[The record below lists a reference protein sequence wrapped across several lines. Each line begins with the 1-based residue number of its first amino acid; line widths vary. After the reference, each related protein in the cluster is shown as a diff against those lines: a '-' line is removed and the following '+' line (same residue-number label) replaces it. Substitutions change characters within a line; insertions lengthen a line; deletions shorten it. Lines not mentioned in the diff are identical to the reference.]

1 MFSDLFVLMG
11 MMFLLMASGAILR
24 KINIITV
31 EGKKVLADIILF
43 VILPCNIIKAFCIQI
58 QEGLWHSLTKVLLAA
73 ILIQMLCLLLTKFI
87 YNKMNEKEKAVYQYG
102 TICSNAGFMG
112 NPLAQ
117 GVFGDV
123 GLLYASIFLI
133 PQRIVMWT
141 AGISYFSKEA
151 DKKNAVKKVLIHPC
165 MIAVY
170 IGLFILISGLWPPA
184 VLLNTIQAFSNC
196 TTAMTMMYIGTI
208 LTEVNFK
215 TVASL
220 KQIYFACI
228 RLILIPLIVFLVC
241 KVAKIDSLIAGVCV
255 LLTAMPAGSTTS
267 LLAFRYGADEETAA
281 KSIVFTTA
289 LSVITLPIWSAILL
303 S

>member
-31 EGKKVLADIILF
+31 QGKKVLADIILF
-43 VILPCNIIKAFCIQI
+43 VILPCNIIKAFCIEI

-184 VLLNTIQAFSNC
+184 VLQNTIQAFSNC

-208 LTEVNFK
+208 LTEVDFK

-281 KSIVFTTA
+281 KCIVFTTA

>member
-31 EGKKVLADIILF
+31 QGKKVLADIILF

-58 QEGLWHSLTKVLLAA
+58 QEGLWQSLTKVLLAA

-170 IGLFILISGLWPPA
+170 IGLFILISGLWPPS

>member
-87 YNKMNEKEKAVYQYG
+87 YNKMNEQEKAVYQYG